1 MISFDNDYSNGAHPK
16 VLQKLVETNDLRT
29 QPYGADECCMRA
41 KDLIKKACEDDDANI
56 FFLTGGTQTNA
67 TVIDSM
73 LYQYEGVIAV
83 DTGHINVHEAGAI
96 EFTEHKIIV
105 IPSHEGKMHA
115 KDLRKYL
122 DDFMHDGSNAHCV
135 YPGCVYITFP
145 TELGTLYKASEMAE
159 IYEVCKEYDIMLYV
173 DGARMG

>member
-16 VLQKLVETNDLRT
+16 VLQKLVETNELRT

-41 KDLIKKACEDDDANI
+41 KELIKKACEDDEANI

-83 DTGHINVHEAGAI
+83 DSGHINVHEAG
-96 EFTEHKIIV
+96 
-105 IPSHEGKMHA
+105 P
-115 KDLRKYL
+115 LRISRL
-122 DDFMHDGSNAHCV
+122 CV
-135 YPGCVYITFP
+135 YHVPHRVRYIIQGF
-145 TELGTLYKASEMAE
+145 GD
-159 IYEVCKEYDIMLYV
+159 C
-173 DGARMG
+173 